1 MSADPP
7 QVLNTGIFAGYQN
20 AVVIDSQFI
29 EVLHFSILFTW
40 ILSIMMTH
48 RSTTIFQT
56 LLTLIYLL
64 YLLLNM
70 LVLSLQVKI
79 STCRNSRTILPPKF
93 KDKGKISYCMVWVA
107 LARLRFALN
116 SLKKT
121 LTCENLHIS
130 IVIQTN
136 QLIQGSLTYSGLM
149 LLQRKVL
156 NLCSCKYPQP
166 TVLHQMADPQ
176 QDLLLIGFL
185 KGPTF

>member
-20 AVVIDSQFI
+20 AVVIDRQFI

-79 STCRNSRTILPPKF
+79 STCRNFYLPSSRTKEKFPIAWFGWHWQESDLP
-93 KDKGKISYCMVWVA
+93 
-107 LARLRFALN
+107 
-116 SLKKT
+116 
-121 LTCENLHIS
+121 
-130 IVIQTN
+130 
-136 QLIQGSLTYSGLM
+136 
-149 LLQRKVL
+149 
-156 NLCSCKYPQP
+156 
-166 TVLHQMADPQ
+166 
-176 QDLLLIGFL
+176 
-185 KGPTF
+185 